1 ALLDALLEKTSG
13 GPVAARS
20 EKATSKRRTKVD
32 QEVSEKAGAKLEKV
46 VEFPD
51 AEEAPSQS
59 TGKPRKGEGH
69 GKDADKDHSKKDAS
83 ERKPSPTRSHSGKDQ
98 RKEARDD
105 PESKGKEGSHLE
117 VPKNSTRGKL
127 QQEGSKAHLEPTEPA
142 ESVSAVSQQS
152 SRSRK
157 TDVTEDE
164 EAEGEDGKQTKRIK
178 LQKQPDMALYEQAEA
193 FNKTL
198 PAKVDFSVSQALAE
212 VDDDGRTPLGL
223 AVQAGHVR
231 VTLLL
236 LERKASLEV
245 ADKTGNTILML
256 AARGSSRTTLMIV
269 EHLLAARADV
279 QAQNDD
285 KCTAADVAKVPKVRN
300 FLKNQIERLQVG
312 KKLGQSQSLPAL
324 KAAAPERRNSRNSES
339 EESPPQ
345 PASMLPGGR
354 VRLEHLPANVP
365 PDILE
370 DAILTL
376 VSLRRAPQP
385 RAIEVAVHPIT
396 QQTLGH
402 AYVDYDDEVL
412 AIQLADAKCDAKK
425 DPFRGTVQLL
435 KEECFRPLRRAS
447 RASQGSL

>member
-1 ALLDALLEKTSG
+1 
-13 GPVAARS
+13 
-20 EKATSKRRTKVD
+20 
-32 QEVSEKAGAKLEKV
+32 
-46 VEFPD
+46 
-51 AEEAPSQS
+51 
-59 TGKPRKGEGH
+59 
-69 GKDADKDHSKKDAS
+69 
-83 ERKPSPTRSHSGKDQ
+83 
-98 RKEARDD
+98 
-105 PESKGKEGSHLE
+105 
-117 VPKNSTRGKL
+117 
-127 QQEGSKAHLEPTEPA
+127 
-142 ESVSAVSQQS
+142 
-152 SRSRK
+152 
-157 TDVTEDE
+157 
-164 EAEGEDGKQTKRIK
+164 
-178 LQKQPDMALYEQAEA
+178 M
-193 FNKTL
+193 
-198 PAKVDFSVSQALAE
+198 SQALAE

-231 VTLLL
+231 VTSLL

-279 QAQNDD
+279 QARNDD
-285 KCTAADVAKVPKVRN
+285 KCTAADVAKVPKVREL
-300 FLKNQIERLQVG
+300 LKNQIERLQVG
-312 KKLGQSQSLPAL
+312 KKLSQSQSLPAL
-324 KAAAPERRNSRNSES
+324 KAPAPERRNSRNSES
-339 EESPPQ
+339 EEPPPQ
-345 PASMLPGGR
+345 PAASLPGGR

-396 QQTLGH
+396 QRTLGH

-435 KEECFRPLRRAS
+435 KEECFRPMRRAS